1 MKKVGVFIGRFQPL
15 HLGHL
20 ATIERALTEVD
31 ELVIVIGSA
40 RTARNLRNPFTAD
53 ERREMIETAIPK
65 DKRSR
70 VRFEFVRDYFYNT
83 AAWVAEVRDKA
94 TSGMIFKISSVDSVQ
109 VILYGVSKDATSAY
123 LNWFPDWTAD
133 RLRASEQSETQAGHV
148 LNATDMRESFLRDAT
163 ALQTEKAKREL
174 PPTTAEWLRKFS
186 ELPVYGDLQSE
197 QVAIDAHRKSWA
209 NAPFPPVFVT
219 TDAVVIQAGHI
230 VMIQRKKAPGRG
242 QWAIPGGFLDPH
254 ESLEDCAIR
263 ELHEETQF
271 DLSVDELR
279 KALVAVR
286 TFDHPLRSSR
296 GRTITHAHLFRLP
309 GDRVAKIQASD
320 DAAAA
325 RWVPLLDV
333 GKMEEQCFED
343 HFHIINA
350 LMSVQMNR
358 M

>member
-20 ATIERALTEVD
+20 ETIERALTEVD
-31 ELVIVIGSA
+31 ELVIIIGSA

-53 ERREMIETAIPK
+53 ERREMIEIALPK
-65 DKRSR
+65 ETRSR

-94 TSGMIFKISSVDSVQ
+94 TSGIVFRISSVNPVQ
-109 VILYGVSKDATSAY
+109 VKLYGISKDATSAY
-123 LNWFPDWTAD
+123 LNWFPDWSAD
-133 RLRASEQSETQAGHV
+133 RMRTNDQSETQAGRI
-148 LNATDMRESFLRDAT
+148 LNATDLRESFLRDAS
-163 ALQTEKAKREL
+163 ALQTEQAKRHL
-174 PPTTAEWLRKFS
+174 PAVTAEWLRKFS
-186 ELPVYGDLQSE
+186 ALPVYRDLHTE
-197 QVAIDAHRKSWA
+197 QLAIDAYRKSWA

-230 VMIQRKKAPGRG
+230 VMIQRKKTPGRG

-254 ESLEDCAIR
+254 ELLEDCAIR

-271 DLSVDELR
+271 DMSVEQLR

-286 TFDHPLRSSR
+286 TFDHPLRSTR

-309 GDRVAKIQASD
+309 GDRVAKIQAND

-325 RWVPLLDV
+325 KWVPLLDV

-343 HFHIINA
+343 HFHIIHAMMN
-350 LMSVQMNR
+350 MSSRV
-358 M
+358 

>member
-1 MKKVGVFIGRFQPL
+1 
-15 HLGHL
+15 
-20 ATIERALTEVD
+20 
-31 ELVIVIGSA
+31 
-40 RTARNLRNPFTAD
+40 
-53 ERREMIETAIPK
+53 
-65 DKRSR
+65 
-70 VRFEFVRDYFYNT
+70 
-83 AAWVAEVRDKA
+83 
-94 TSGMIFKISSVDSVQ
+94 
-109 VILYGVSKDATSAY
+109 
-123 LNWFPDWTAD
+123 
-133 RLRASEQSETQAGHV
+133 SEQ
-148 LNATDMRESFLRDAT
+148 
-163 ALQTEKAKREL
+163 AKRQL
-174 PPTTAEWLRKFS
+174 PGAIADWLKKFS
-186 ELPVYGDLQSE
+186 ELPIYSDLQSE

-209 NAPFPPVFVT
+209 SAPFPPVFVT

-271 DLSVDELR
+271 DLSVEELR
-279 KALVAVR
+279 KALVRVR

-325 RWVPLLDV
+325 KWVPLLDV

-343 HFHIINA
+343 HFHIIHA
-350 LMSVQMNR
+350 MIST
-358 M
+358 

>member
-1 MKKVGVFIGRFQPL
+1 VTKKVGVFIGRFQPL
-15 HLGHL
+15 HVGHL
-20 ATIERALTEVD
+20 ETIERALTEVD
-31 ELVIVIGSA
+31 ELVIIIGSA

-53 ERREMIETAIPK
+53 ERREMIEIALPK
-65 DKRSR
+65 ESRSR

-83 AAWVAEVRDKA
+83 SAWVAEVRDKA
-94 TSGMIFKISSVDSVQ
+94 TSGMIFKNSSVNPVQ
-109 VILYGVSKDATSAY
+109 VTLYGISKDATSAY
-123 LNWFPDWTAD
+123 LNWFPDWSAD
-133 RLRASEQSETQAGHV
+133 RMRSIDQSETQAGGL
-148 LNATDMRESFLRDAT
+148 LNATFLRESFLRDVG
-163 ALQTEKAKREL
+163 ALRSEQAKRQL
-174 PPTTAEWLRKFS
+174 PPLIAEWLKKFS

-197 QVAIDAHRKSWA
+197 QIAIDAHRKSWA
-209 NAPFPPVFVT
+209 TAPFPPVFVT

-271 DLSVDELR
+271 DLSIEELR
-279 KALVAVR
+279 KALVTVR

-325 RWVPLLDV
+325 KWVPLLDV

-350 LMSVQMNR
+350 MMNAR
-358 M
+358 

>member
-15 HLGHL
+15 HVGHL
-20 ATIERALTEVD
+20 QTIERALNEVD

-53 ERREMIETAIPK
+53 ERRLMIESALPLAA
-65 DKRSR
+65 RSR

-83 AAWVAEVRDKA
+83 PAWVAEVRDKA
-94 TSGMIFKISSVDSVQ
+94 TSGMLFKISSVDSVP
-109 VILYGVSKDATSAY
+109 VVLYGVSKDATSAY
-123 LNWFPDWTAD
+123 LNWFPDWV
-133 RLRASEQSETQAGHV
+133 RASDEPQNSSHEI
-148 LNATDMRESFLRDAT
+148 LSATEFRESFLRNAENLSID
-163 ALQTEKAKREL
+163 LAKRQL
-174 PPTTAEWLRKFS
+174 PEAIRDWLKKFS
-186 ELPVYGDLQSE
+186 ELPVYRDLQSE
-197 QVAIDAHRKSWA
+197 QIAIDAHRKSWA
-209 NAPFPPVFVT
+209 SAPFPPVFVT

-242 QWAIPGGFLDPH
+242 LWAIPGGFLDQN

-271 DLSVDELR
+271 DLSVEDLR
-279 KALVAVR
+279 RSLVAVR

-296 GRTITHAHLFRLP
+296 GRTITHAHLFKLP
-309 GDRVAKIQASD
+309 GDRVTKIQASD

-325 RWVPLLDV
+325 KWVPLLDV

-343 HFHIINA
+343 HFHIIHA
-350 LMSVQMNR
+350 MTRS
-358 M
+358 

>member
-15 HLGHL
+15 HAGHL
-20 ATIERALTEVD
+20 STIERALTEVD

-53 ERREMIETAIPK
+53 ERRAMIESALPK
-65 DKRSR
+65 TVLSR

-94 TSGMIFKISSVDSVQ
+94 TSGMIFKVSSVNPVP
-109 VILYGVSKDATSAY
+109 VTLYGISKDATSAY
-123 LNWFPDWTAD
+123 LNWFPDWSAD
-133 RLRASEQSETQAGHV
+133 RMRASDQAATASGEV
-148 LNATDMRESFLRDAT
+148 LNATDLRESFLRDPR
-163 ALQTEKAKREL
+163 ALSTELAKRQL
-174 PPTTAEWLRKFS
+174 PGAIADWLKKFS
-186 ELPVYGDLQSE
+186 ELPVYSDLQSE
-197 QVAIDAHRKSWA
+197 QVAIDAHRKSWGS
-209 NAPFPPVFVT
+209 APFPPVFVT
-219 TDAVVIQAGHI
+219 TDAVVVQAGHI

-254 ESLEDCAIR
+254 ETLEDCAIR

-271 DLSVDELR
+271 DLSVEDLR
-279 KALVAVR
+279 KALVRVR

-325 RWVPLLDV
+325 KWVPLLDV

-350 LMSVQMNR
+350 MMNA
-358 M
+358 

>member
-1 MKKVGVFIGRFQPL
+1 MKHVGVLIGRFQPL

-20 ATIERALTEVD
+20 HTIERAIDEVD

-40 RTARNLRNPFTAD
+40 KTARNLRNPFIAV
-53 ERREMIETAIPK
+53 ERREMIESALTPS
-65 DKRSR
+65 KRSK

-83 AAWVAEVRDKA
+83 PAWVAEVRDKA
-94 TSGMIFKISSVDSVQ
+94 TSGSIFQDSCVDVIQ
-109 VILYGVSKDATSAY
+109 VKLYGISKDASSAY
-123 LNWFPDWTAD
+123 LNWFPDWV
-133 RLRASEQSETQAGHV
+133 RASEPTSASRDQI
-148 LNATDMRESFLRDAT
+148 LNATDLRESFLRDAS
-163 ALQTEKAKREL
+163 ALQTEQAKRHL
-174 PPTTAEWLRKFS
+174 PAVTAEWLRKFS
-186 ELPVYGDLQSE
+186 AFPVYRDLHTE
-197 QVAIDAHRKSWA
+197 QLAIDAYRKSWA

-219 TDAVVIQAGHI
+219 TDAVVVQAGHI

-254 ESLEDCAIR
+254 ELLEDCAIR

-271 DLSVDELR
+271 DMSVEQLR

-286 TFDHPLRSSR
+286 TFDHPLRSTR

-309 GDRVAKIQASD
+309 GDRVAKIQAND

-325 RWVPLLDV
+325 KWVPLLDV

-343 HFHIINA
+343 HFHIIHAMMN
-350 LMSVQMNR
+350 MSSR
-358 M
+358 A

>member
-1 MKKVGVFIGRFQPL
+1 MKQVGVFIGRFQPL

-20 ATIERALTEVD
+20 NTIERAIEEVD

-40 RTARNLRNPFTAD
+40 RTARNLRNPFTAT
-53 ERREMIETAIPK
+53 ERQVMIENAIAPS
-65 DKRSR
+65 KRSK

-83 AAWVAEVRDKA
+83 PAWVAEVRDKA
-94 TSGMIFKISSVDSVQ
+94 TSGMIFKVSSVNPVQ
-109 VILYGVSKDATSAY
+109 VKLYGISKDATSAY
-123 LNWFPDWTAD
+123 LNWFPDW
-133 RLRASEQSETQAGHV
+133 LRASDDPEANSGLV
-148 LNATDMRESFLRDAT
+148 LNATDLRESFLRDAST
-163 ALQTEKAKREL
+163 IRAEQAKRQL
-174 PPTTAEWLRKFS
+174 SSATVEWLKSFS

-197 QVAIDAHRKSWA
+197 QLAIDAHRKSWSS
-209 NAPFPPVFVT
+209 APFPPVFVT

-254 ESLEDCAIR
+254 ESLEECAIR

-271 DLSVDELR
+271 DLSAEELR

-325 RWVPLLDV
+325 KWVPLLDV

-350 LMSVQMNR
+350 MTR
-358 M
+358 I

>member
-15 HLGHL
+15 HAGHL
-20 ATIERALTEVD
+20 STIERAITEVD

-53 ERREMIETAIPK
+53 ERRAMIESALPK
-65 DKRSR
+65 DLLSR

-94 TSGMIFKISSVDSVQ
+94 TSGMIFKISSVDPVP
-109 VILYGVSKDATSAY
+109 VTLYGISKDATSAY
-123 LNWFPDWTAD
+123 LNWFPDWSAD
-133 RLRASEQSETQAGHV
+133 RMRAGDQSATASGEV
-148 LNATDMRESFLRDAT
+148 LNATDLRESFLRDSG
-163 ALQTEKAKREL
+163 ALSTEQAKRQL
-174 PPTTAEWLRKFS
+174 PGAIADWLKKFS
-186 ELPVYGDLQSE
+186 ALPVYSDLQSE
-197 QVAIDAHRKSWA
+197 QIAIDAHRKSWA
-209 NAPFPPVFVT
+209 SAPFPPVFVT

-271 DLSVDELR
+271 DLSVEELR
-279 KALVAVR
+279 KALVRVR

-325 RWVPLLDV
+325 KWVPLLDV

-343 HFHIINA
+343 HFHIIHAMTNT
-350 LMSVQMNR
+350 
-358 M
+358 

>member
-15 HLGHL
+15 HVGHL
-20 ATIERALTEVD
+20 ETIERALTEVD

-40 RTARNLRNPFTAD
+40 RNARNLRNPFTAD
-53 ERREMIETAIPK
+53 ERREMIESALPEE
-65 DKRSR
+65 KRSR

-94 TSGMIFKISSVDSVQ
+94 TSGMIFKISSVNPVQ
-109 VILYGVSKDATSAY
+109 VTLYGISKDATSAY
-123 LNWFPDWTAD
+123 LSWFPDWSAD
-133 RLRASEQSETQAGHV
+133 RMRLADQSGTQGRGL
-148 LNATDMRESFLRDAT
+148 LNATELRESFLRNAG
-163 ALQTEKAKREL
+163 ALRNEQAKRQL
-174 PPTTAEWLRKFS
+174 VPVIAEWLKKFS

-197 QVAIDAHRKSWA
+197 QIAIDAHRKSWA
-209 NAPFPPVFVT
+209 SAPFPPVFVT

-230 VMIQRKKAPGRG
+230 VMIQRKRAPGRG

-271 DLSVDELR
+271 DMSVEQLR
-279 KALVAVR
+279 QALVAVR
-286 TFDHPLRSSR
+286 TFDHPLRSTR

-325 RWVPLLDV
+325 KWVPLLDV

-343 HFHIINA
+343 HFHIIHAMMNA
-350 LMSVQMNR
+350 APRN
-358 M
+358 